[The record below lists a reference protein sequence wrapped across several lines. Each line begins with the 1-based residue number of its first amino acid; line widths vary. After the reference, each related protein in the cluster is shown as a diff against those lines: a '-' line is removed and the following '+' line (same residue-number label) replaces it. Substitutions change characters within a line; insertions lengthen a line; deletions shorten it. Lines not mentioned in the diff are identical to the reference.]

1 MSNEKKRMSFAEK
14 WESLTL
20 ANNFIFCKVLEDNP
34 DITKEILELLLDIQ
48 IDHIEQP
55 ASQKEFKV
63 DFDSRGIRFDV
74 YVKDGGGRSFDIEI
88 QTSHF
93 LNLGKRA
100 RYYQGLTDVDSV
112 QSGMDYDVLKD
123 SYVIFLCLG
132 DSFGQG
138 LPVYTFRYRADENNL
153 ILMDDGTVNIFFN
166 ARMYAKM
173 KSQKMQ
179 AFCEYLCG
187 QKTDTDFTDR
197 LSVLVER
204 LKLNPQRRHEYMTW
218 EQELKHRERIVRE
231 EALEEGR
238 TEERLETAKNLLEM
252 KMLPEQIAKATRLSL
267 AQVLK
272 LQKQL

>member
-1 MSNEKKRMSFAEK
+1 MPETKNLSPAEK
-14 WESLTL
+14 WESLTF

-55 ASQKEFKV
+55 VSQKEFKV

-132 DSFGQG
+132 DPFGQG

-187 QKTDTDFTDR
+187 KKTDTDFTDR

-218 EQELKHRERIVRE
+218 EQELKRMERIVRE

-238 TEERLETAKNLLEM
+238 TEGRKEGLSQGLSQGEQKKALETAK
-252 KMLPEQIAKATRLSL
+252 KMFK
-267 AQVLK
+267 
-272 LQKQL
+272 

>member
-1 MSNEKKRMSFAEK
+1 MPETKNLSPAEK
-14 WESLTL
+14 WESLTF

-63 DFDSRGIRFDV
+63 NFDSRGIRFDV

-93 LNLGKRA
+93 LDLGKRA

-132 DSFGQG
+132 DPFGQG

-187 QKTDTDFTDR
+187 KKTDTDFTDR

-204 LKLNPQRRHEYMTW
+204 LKLNPQRGVIKITS
-218 EQELKHRERIVRE
+218 V
-231 EALEEGR
+231 
-238 TEERLETAKNLLEM
+238 
-252 KMLPEQIAKATRLSL
+252 
-267 AQVLK
+267 
-272 LQKQL
+272 

>member
-14 WESLTL
+14 WESLTF

-132 DSFGQG
+132 DPFGQG

>member
-14 WESLTL
+14 WESFTL

-34 DITKEILELLLDIQ
+34 DINKEILELLLDIQ

-132 DSFGQG
+132 DPFGQG

-179 AFCEYLCG
+179 AFCEYLFG